1 MPLLKLPPIMTCH
14 LTSAHTLESLQ
25 ESRDGRLR
33 NESAVLQT
41 LLSALSNASSWN
53 IKGAVKLALGSFDS
67 GSSRFVVIKQVL
79 PPFSE
84 VPGTLFLPHRQ
95 VGTLF
100 IVFPILYP

>member
-41 LLSALSNASSWN
+41 LLSALSIVLEPSKVQRNLPSGLSTLVRLDLWSSN
-53 IKGAVKLALGSFDS
+53 
-67 GSSRFVVIKQVL
+67 R
-79 PPFSE
+79 PP
-84 VPGTLFLPHRQ
+84 T
-95 VGTLF
+95 
-100 IVFPILYP
+100 I